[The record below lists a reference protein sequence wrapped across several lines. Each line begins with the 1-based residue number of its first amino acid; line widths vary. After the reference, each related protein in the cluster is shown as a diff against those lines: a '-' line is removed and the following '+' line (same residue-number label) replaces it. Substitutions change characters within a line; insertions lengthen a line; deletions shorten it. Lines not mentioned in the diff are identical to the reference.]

1 MNDEYYQSAIARG
14 RQLYEKQV
22 DPEWLVDGP
31 APDMRAAYKIV
42 TSTSDRVDRT
52 REDVS
57 HPLAREN
64 MVTTNLPW
72 VEVSSRR
79 KNAKH
84 DTLCRTIVHAKS
96 SALILMEI
104 KKDRDGNS
112 PVDQLRPSEIMW
124 QSFA

>member
-1 MNDEYYQSAIARG
+1 MNDEYYRSAIARG
-14 RQLYEKQV
+14 RRLYEKQV
-22 DPEWLVDGP
+22 NSEWLVDGP
-31 APDMRAAYKIV
+31 ASDMRAAYKIV
-42 TSTSDRVDRT
+42 TGTSDRVDRT
-52 REDVS
+52 IEDVS

-64 MVTTNLPW
+64 IVTTNLPW

-96 SALILMEI
+96 GALILMEI
-104 KKDRDGNS
+104 KKDRDGNL
-112 PVDQLRPSEIMW
+112 PVDQLKPSEIMW

>member
-1 MNDEYYQSAIARG
+1 MNDEYYRSAIARG
-14 RQLYEKQV
+14 HRLYDKQV

-42 TSTSDRVDRT
+42 TGTSHRVDRT
-52 REDVS
+52 VEDVS

-64 MVTTNLPW
+64 IVTTNLPW

-79 KNAKH
+79 KNVNH
-84 DTLCRTIVHAKS
+84 DTLCRTIVHSKS
-96 SALILMEI
+96 GALILMEI
-104 KKDRDGNS
+104 RKDRDGNL
-112 PVDQLRPSEIMW
+112 PINQLRPSEIMW